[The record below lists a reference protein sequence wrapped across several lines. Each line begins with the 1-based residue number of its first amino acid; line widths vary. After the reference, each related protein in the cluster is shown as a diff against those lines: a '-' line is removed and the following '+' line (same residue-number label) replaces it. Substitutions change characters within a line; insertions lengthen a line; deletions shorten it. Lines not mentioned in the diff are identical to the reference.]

1 MSFQLPL
8 ISLKRLSRRHLL
20 ASAAAVVAALTSRSS
35 HADTVFTADEYR
47 LIPLR
52 LHLLR
57 AKEVASL
64 HTKLT
69 AEDARRILG
78 KINRVWRPA
87 GIQFYEES
95 LRVEDA
101 AAQSLYAGLGENRTE
116 AHLRL
121 VRPRNTLSDQT
132 FHLYF
137 LGEMGPNGICLD
149 GSFQLLFVKQSA
161 QLYPV
166 PGGIDEHLPRVCAH
180 EIGHALDLPHRQD
193 TFNLMASGTSGTGLN
208 EAEIGIAR
216 KAAAQW
222 KWVLTPSLALAT
234 AERWETGEPTR
245 AAALFTALAELPGG
259 SVARRAKERLAALRP
274 KPTTG
279 G

>member
-1 MSFQLPL
+1 LHSDFQGMPTRLAQFWWVFCAVL
-8 ISLKRLSRRHLL
+8 IAVL
-20 ASAAAVVAALTSRSS
+20 ALAGNARAES
-35 HADTVFTADEYR
+35 VFTADEYR

-57 AKEVASL
+57 AKEVAAL
-64 HTKLT
+64 HTTLT

-101 AAQSLYAGLGENRTE
+101 GAQSLYAGLGENRTE

-121 VRPRNTLSDQT
+121 VRPRNTLSDQA

-149 GSFQLLFVKQSA
+149 GSYQLLFVKQSA

-193 TFNLMASGTSGTGLN
+193 TFNLMASGTSGTSLN
-208 EAEIGIAR
+208 EAEIAIAR

-222 KWVLTPSLALAT
+222 KWVLTPNVALAT
-234 AERWETGEPTR
+234 AERWESSEHTR
-245 AAALFTALAELPGG
+245 ATALFTALAELPGG
-259 SVARRAKERLAALRP
+259 SVARRAKERLAVLRP
-274 KPTTG
+274 SSPTG